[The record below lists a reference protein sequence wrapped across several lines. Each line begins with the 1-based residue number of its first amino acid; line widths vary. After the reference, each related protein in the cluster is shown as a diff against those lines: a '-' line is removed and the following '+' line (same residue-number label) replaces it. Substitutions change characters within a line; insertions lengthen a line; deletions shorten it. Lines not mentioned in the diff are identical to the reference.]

1 VKQTRDSM
9 DVTVAKIPLD
19 DIDACPFQP
28 RVNFSVD
35 LVRKLA
41 ESISRGQHEP
51 LIEVEPGVAP
61 GRYRIVCGEQRWR
74 AAKEAGQT
82 QVTVRLHP
90 RLGYLDRL
98 ERQYQ
103 ENGLRK
109 NFDPLEEA
117 SAIHLHHELLCVGRA
132 EELLVDAGVP
142 FVPLASCDVTRREEF
157 TDHRLGLEQL
167 LLENRVGVVRRGMDV
182 VVGTLSPWRDTEQAL
197 RVSEA
202 ARKAKISL
210 LRLPEEV
217 RDVVRALPTEHAVQV
232 ARVSDPEQQ
241 KALALVAR
249 DLPHDQLRLAVERL
263 RQDPDTTLEVALSQS
278 TEVSVAPPLEFTDQ
292 VQRLNDLCRQL
303 ARLVGNLRPRLS
315 GEEWALVRQIL
326 AGLRE
331 RMDAFAEEA
340 A

>member
-1 VKQTRDSM
+1 VKQTRESM
-9 DVTVAKIPLD
+9 DVTFAKILLD
-19 DIDACPFQP
+19 DIEACSFQP

-41 ESISRGQHEP
+41 ESIGRGQHEP
-51 LIEVEPGVAP
+51 LIEVEPGAAP

-82 QVTVRLHP
+82 RVTVRLHP

-109 NFDPLEEA
+109 NFDPLEDA
-117 SAIHLHHELLCVGRA
+117 SAIHLHHELLCVRRA
-132 EELLVDAGVP
+132 EELLADAGVP
-142 FVPLASCDVTRREEF
+142 FVPLASCDVTSREEF
-157 TDHRLGLEQL
+157 TDHLFGLEQL
-167 LLENRVGVVRRGMDV
+167 LLGNRVGVVRRGMDV

-217 RDVVRALPTEHAVQV
+217 QEVVRALPTEHAVQV

-241 KALALVAR
+241 KAIALVAR
-249 DLPHDQLRLAVERL
+249 DLPHDQLRLAVEHL
-263 RQDPDTTLEVALSQS
+263 RQDPDTTIEVALSQS

-292 VQRLNDLCRQL
+292 VRLLNDLCRQL
-303 ARLVGNLRPRLS
+303 ARLVGNLWPRLS
-315 GEEWALVRQIL
+315 GEERALVRQIL
-326 AGLRE
+326 AGLQD